1 MQNTLS
7 KVVLT
12 LFSLIALWG
21 GLLGINAMLDTSS
34 VTYHELT
41 EEIDLRDIDTG
52 NALNYLGDETSSN
65 AVYGAIQT
73 LEHPPGKSQ

>member
-1 MQNTLS
+1 MQSKIS

-21 GLLGINAMLDTSS
+21 GLLGINAILDTNST
-34 VTYHELT
+34 TYHELS
-41 EEIDLRDIDTG
+41 EEIDQRDIDTG
-52 NALNYLGDETSSN
+52 NALNYLGDDTSVH

-73 LEHPPGKSQ
+73 LEHPPGRAK